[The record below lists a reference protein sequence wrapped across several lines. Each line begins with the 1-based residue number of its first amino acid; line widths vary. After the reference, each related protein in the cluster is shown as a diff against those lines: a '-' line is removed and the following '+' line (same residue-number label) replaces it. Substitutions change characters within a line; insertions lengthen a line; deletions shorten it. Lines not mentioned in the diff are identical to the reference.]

1 MRLVWLMPGLGG
13 FMKYRATRERM
24 PLWVKLA
31 LAILGI
37 CAIVYVS
44 GALMVDEMLGVKAR

>member
-1 MRLVWLMPGLGG
+1 
-13 FMKYRATRERM
+13 M

>member
-1 MRLVWLMPGLGG
+1 
-13 FMKYRATRERM
+13 MKYRAVRERM

-37 CAIVYVS
+37 IAIVYVS
-44 GALMVDEMLGVKAR
+44 GVLMVDEMLGTKSG

>member
-1 MRLVWLMPGLGG
+1 
-13 FMKYRATRERM
+13 MKYRAVRERM

-37 CAIVYVS
+37 GVVVYVS
-44 GALMVDEMLGVKAR
+44 GVLMVDEMLGIKSG

>member
-1 MRLVWLMPGLGG
+1 
-13 FMKYRATRERM
+13 MKYRQVRERM

-37 CAIVYVS
+37 GAIAYIS
-44 GALMVDEMLGVKAR
+44 GALMIDEMLGIKAG

>member
-1 MRLVWLMPGLGG
+1 MPGSGE
-13 FMKYRATRERM
+13 FMKYRAARERM

-37 CAIVYVS
+37 VAIAYVS
-44 GALMVDEMLGVKAR
+44 GALMIDEMLGVKAR

>member
-1 MRLVWLMPGLGG
+1 MPGLGG

>member
-1 MRLVWLMPGLGG
+1 MR
-13 FMKYRATRERM
+13 YRAARERM

-37 CAIVYVS
+37 GAIAYVS
-44 GALMVDEMLGVKAR
+44 GALMIDELLGVKAR